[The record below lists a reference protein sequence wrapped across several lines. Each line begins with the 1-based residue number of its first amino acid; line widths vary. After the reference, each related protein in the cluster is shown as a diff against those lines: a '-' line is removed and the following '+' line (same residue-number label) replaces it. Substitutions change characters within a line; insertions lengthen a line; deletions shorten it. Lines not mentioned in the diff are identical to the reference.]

1 MTWRSTRYSDQQWEP
16 KTVVHTT
23 TIQYWTSSPTK
34 PSWYLITLWY
44 TWRSYSTCRK
54 LGLFSDDRQLPPHE
68 WAGLAVMPNLD
79 EQKMILF
86 PDANRD
92 SLCVYCCKLLPEP
105 ATFLQNTI
113 SQCTKRYIMHCTTLS
128 GAEFSIDFHSPRV
141 PSSYSRSNGDGRQFY
156 SDVVLSHLSN
166 QTIWVTQRTQL
177 LITCLSTFQR
187 KEYNGRFIQDIHL
200 DNRRITSLCRHII
213 ESPSS
218 LTVLLQNPHLSNCAT
233 SHSQASMSIAV
244 RRCDKV
250 KKTLWTANTRPKK
263 RIRASENWQKGDPSR
278 FSSGYV
284 CLPSDR
290 FPVGYCWRVVKSS
303 CDHGRLLESM
313 DFVARI

>member
-1 MTWRSTRYSDQQWEP
+1 
-16 KTVVHTT
+16 
-23 TIQYWTSSPTK
+23 
-34 PSWYLITLWY
+34 
-44 TWRSYSTCRK
+44 
-54 LGLFSDDRQLPPHE
+54 
-68 WAGLAVMPNLD
+68 MPNLD

-86 PDANRD
+86 PDAKRD
-92 SLCVYCCKLLPEP
+92 SLCVYCCNLLPEP

-187 KEYNGRFIQDIHL
+187 KEYNGTVYSRH
-200 DNRRITSLCRHII
+200 TSRQSSDHFSLPAYTWIPIFPHC
-213 ESPSS
+213 SPS
-218 LTVLLQNPHLSNCAT
+218 NPHLSNCAT